1 MIAGMFEQ
9 EIAAYIIYGIFLN
22 FLFSILFAMYLSK
35 NIGVEEMAK
44 NMGTKQQSLLVKLS
58 LFIPYAKM
66 LITLYRVAILQI
78 YFLNR
83 GYSHKEFWIYLTHDD
98 KIKE

>member
-1 MIAGMFEQ
+1 MFEQ
-9 EIAAYIIYGIFLN
+9 EIAAYVIYGIFLN

-35 NIGVEEMAK
+35 NIGVEEMAR

-66 LITLYRVAILQI
+66 LVTLYRVAILQI
-78 YFLNR
+78 FFLNR